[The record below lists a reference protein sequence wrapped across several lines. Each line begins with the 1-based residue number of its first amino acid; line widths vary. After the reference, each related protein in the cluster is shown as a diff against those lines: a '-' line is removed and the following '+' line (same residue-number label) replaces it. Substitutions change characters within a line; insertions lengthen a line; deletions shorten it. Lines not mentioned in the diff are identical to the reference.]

1 MKTKQIMIWLL
12 VAALGLTTVIV
23 SVLLMKSF
31 QANRENQRMI
41 AEKDGRLADLSD
53 ELLRAKD
60 LASATEESMNT
71 QAAGFQQQAEAAQQT
86 LLNALEERDA
96 LQTQVEALN
105 TAAEQAAEDAQAMQ
119 AKYDAALASLREQ
132 KQQVESLTKEITA
145 LKAAQTEAE
154 KNSSDA
160 QNTLNAKI
168 AALEEA
174 LSLEKTTAIAGA
186 EQLTKAKADLDAA
199 NKAKEAQDKA
209 VAALNEQLTKAQAA
223 AKDAE
228 QVAVLNEQ
236 LKKAQ
241 ADLDAAKKEKEA
253 QGKTVAAL
261 NEQLTKAQAD
271 LDAAKKEKEAQ
282 DKAVAAL
289 NEQLAAA
296 KAAAKD
302 AEQVAALNEQLK
314 KAQADLDA
322 ANKAK
327 ETQDKAVAALNEQL
341 TKAKA
346 DLDAAN
352 KTKETQDKA
361 VAALNE
367 QLTAAKA
374 AAKDAEQVAVLNEQ
388 LKKAQADLD
397 AANKAKEAQDKA
409 VAALNEQL
417 AKAQADLDA
426 AKKDKEAQEKT
437 AAALNEQL
445 TAAQDAD
452 VKGAEQVAALNQQ
465 LAKAQADLDAAK
477 KDKETQDKAVAALNE
492 QLAKAQADLDSA
504 KKDKETQDKAVA
516 ALNEQ
521 LKKAQADLDAAKKEK
536 ETQDKAV
543 AALNEQLTAAK
554 AAAAKDAE
562 EAAALNVQLAKAQ
575 ADLDAAK
582 KDKEAQDKAAAAL
595 NEQLAAAKAAAVKDA
610 EEAAALNEQLAKAQ
624 ADLDAVKKEKEAQD
638 KAAAAL
644 NEQLTAET
652 ERLRAG
658 LEAETLKSAQL
669 QEELNVQAAHPE
681 ALAKRLEEVSAMED
695 AQEEQLLSLSGAI
708 LTAFKDSIPA
718 DAEGGVRHPVYI
730 SVVKDGQVLMTGIY
744 SLTKAQEA
752 QAYQA
757 AQETNESQSLYQIDL
772 NHEAAALL
780 VNGTVIDKQA
790 FRAAYEEVFSHN
802 PGADEETLKKLA
814 VQEAVKAEVLR
825 QHEEAIGLDPD
836 ARNAESKL
844 WETALK
850 NVTVSAEDLSSA
862 LAERQAQEDEI
873 LASDPAKYARMLEEG
888 EIASAQLPEGS
899 RFVKQLTVPVDF
911 SARANLLPQLEAAQ
925 KKLSVVNEIVYGER
939 RYYGYS
945 KDELNEYSKER
956 DKLAKQ
962 VYQLNNQQKQL
973 KKAEEEAEAKA
984 AELARQILNNPEAFG
999 DIAAQAQP
1007 DEAMPATGYA
1017 VFKGAVNPGK
1027 AFVTA
1032 ALALQKQGDVS
1043 RPIKM
1048 DDGYHVFFYS
1058 EEITENSATIQKA
1071 QDAVEKELLAQL
1083 LETMKADLL
1092 LQWVSE
1098 ANVVSNIE

>member
-1 MKTKQIMIWLL
+1 M
-12 VAALGLTTVIV
+12 
-23 SVLLMKSF
+23 
-31 QANRENQRMI
+31 
-41 AEKDGRLADLSD
+41 
-53 ELLRAKD
+53 
-60 LASATEESMNT
+60 
-71 QAAGFQQQAEAAQQT
+71 
-86 LLNALEERDA
+86 
-96 LQTQVEALN
+96 
-105 TAAEQAAEDAQAMQ
+105 
-119 AKYDAALASLREQ
+119 
-132 KQQVESLTKEITA
+132 
-145 LKAAQTEAE
+145 
-154 KNSSDA
+154 
-160 QNTLNAKI
+160 
-168 AALEEA
+168 
-174 LSLEKTTAIAGA
+174 
-186 EQLTKAKADLDAA
+186 
-199 NKAKEAQDKA
+199 
-209 VAALNEQLTKAQAA
+209 
-223 AKDAE
+223 
-228 QVAVLNEQ
+228 NEQ

-241 ADLDAAKKEKEA
+241 ADLDAAKKEKE
-253 QGKTVAAL
+253 T
-261 NEQLTKAQAD
+261 
-271 LDAAKKEKEAQ
+271 
-282 DKAVAAL
+282 
-289 NEQLAAA
+289 
-296 KAAAKD
+296 
-302 AEQVAALNEQLK
+302 
-314 KAQADLDA
+314 
-322 ANKAK
+322 
-327 ETQDKAVAALNEQL
+327 
-341 TKAKA
+341 
-346 DLDAAN
+346 
-352 KTKETQDKA
+352 
-361 VAALNE
+361 
-367 QLTAAKA
+367 
-374 AAKDAEQVAVLNEQ
+374 
-388 LKKAQADLD
+388 
-397 AANKAKEAQDKA
+397 QDKA

-426 AKKDKEAQEKT
+426 AKKE
-437 AAALNEQL
+437 
-445 TAAQDAD
+445 
-452 VKGAEQVAALNQQ
+452 
-465 LAKAQADLDAAK
+465 
-477 KDKETQDKAVAALNE
+477 KETQDKAVAALNE
-492 QLAKAQADLDSA
+492 QLA
-504 KKDKETQDKAVA
+504 
-516 ALNEQ
+516 
-521 LKKAQADLDAAKKEK
+521 KAQADLDAAKKEK

-562 EAAALNVQLAKAQ
+562 EAAALNEQLAKAQ